1 MKTPHIKTLH
11 LDCSSG
17 LGGDM
22 LLAGLVDLGLDLREL
37 ETALQGAGLEIT
49 LSCRTATRLGV
60 SGTILEVRPK
70 AKQHLRR
77 LEDIQAILQALRL
90 SELVKKRSAAAFERL
105 AQVEAQAHGASVQEI
120 HFHEIGAADTI
131 VDIVGAFWGLEALDV
146 WQITAS
152 ALPWFSGRVVCEH
165 GILPLPVP
173 AVVELLKNKP
183 VYPTAHQIELI
194 TPTGAL
200 LLDQIV
206 TQFQHGPQGVLLGC
220 GIGVGTME
228 LAEQPNVLRCFLM
241 DATNSPLARD
251 QRGSRGRPPCLPDD
265 QINESSACSE
275 SVVVLETNIDHLTGE
290 EIGACFE
297 ALLQAG
303 ALDVLFLPGVM
314 KKNRPGGL
322 IQVLC
327 RPGDIVTVRQA
338 VFEYTMTL
346 GLRQQTVQRVVLH
359 RKTTTQST
367 SLGTLPVKET
377 RLGDKVYF
385 RPEFEALQQLAK
397 RTGRSVAQLRYLLQS
412 QTKDSG

>member
-1 MKTPHIKTLH
+1 MKTTQIKTLH
-11 LDCSSG
+11 LECLSG

-60 SGTILEVRPK
+60 SGKILEVRPK

-105 AQVEAQAHGASVQEI
+105 AQVEAQVHGVDVQEI

-131 VDIVGAFWGLEALDV
+131 VDIVGVFWGLEALNV
-146 WQITAS
+146 WQVTAS

-165 GILPLPVP
+165 GILPLPAP

-183 VYPTAHQIELI
+183 VYPTAHQVELI

-206 TQFQHGPQGVLLGC
+206 NEFQHGPQGVLLGC
-220 GIGVGTME
+220 GIGVGKME
-228 LAEQPNVLRCFLM
+228 LTEQPNVLRCFLV
-241 DATNSPLARD
+241 DATGLPLAYDRD
-251 QRGSRGRPPCLPDD
+251 QAG
-265 QINESSACSE
+265 ESNE

-327 RPGDIVTVRQA
+327 RPGDLVTVRQA
-338 VFEYTMTL
+338 VFECTMTL

-367 SLGTLPVKET
+367 SLGTLSVKET
-377 RLGDKVYF
+377 RLGDKIYF
-385 RPEFEALQQLAK
+385 RPEFEALQQLAE

-412 QTKDSG
+412 PGEKDRT